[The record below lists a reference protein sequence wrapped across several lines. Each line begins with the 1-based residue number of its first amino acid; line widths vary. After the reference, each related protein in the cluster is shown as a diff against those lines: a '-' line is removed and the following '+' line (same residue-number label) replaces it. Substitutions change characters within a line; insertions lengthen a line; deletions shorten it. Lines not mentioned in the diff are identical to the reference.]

1 MLIFYIRGTD
11 MLHMEVYPA
20 LPTEAASIRKEVFME
35 EQGFVEEFDEI
46 DHQARHIVVFNGEV
60 PVGTC
65 RFYWDQERNSYVLGR
80 VAVRKSIPWSVS
92 GSDAC
97 LGMRKASDCIKGK

>member
-1 MLIFYIRGTD
+1 

-35 EQGFVEEFDEI
+35 EHGFVEEFDEI

-60 PVGTC
+60 TYAGKRKISDFSRLNSFRNFC
-65 RFYWDQERNSYVLGR
+65 RQISKNLAISFVNDIEN
-80 VAVRKSIPWSVS
+80 
-92 GSDAC
+92 
-97 LGMRKASDCIKGK
+97 

>member
-1 MLIFYIRGTD
+1 

-46 DHQARHIVVFNGEV
+46 DH
-60 PVGTC
+60 
-65 RFYWDQERNSYVLGR
+65 
-80 VAVRKSIPWSVS
+80 
-92 GSDAC
+92 
-97 LGMRKASDCIKGK
+97 

>member
-1 MLIFYIRGTD
+1 

-60 PVGTC
+60 GNLPLL
-65 RFYWDQERNSYVLGR
+65 LGPGEKLLCSGKCCSP
-80 VAVRKSIPWSVS
+80 KSMPWSVS

-97 LGMRKASDCIKGK
+97 PGMRKASDCIKGK

>member
-1 MLIFYIRGTD
+1 

-46 DHQARHIVVFNGEV
+46 DHQARHIVVEELQSEK
-60 PVGTC
+60 P
-65 RFYWDQERNSYVLGR
+65 
-80 VAVRKSIPWSVS
+80 SVVS
-92 GSDAC
+92 
-97 LGMRKASDCIKGK
+97 LWV

>member
-1 MLIFYIRGTD
+1 

-60 PVGTC
+60 PIGTC

-80 VAVRKSIPWSVS
+80 VAVRKARIYSNRTGVS
-92 GSDAC
+92 GRILPAYMDV
-97 LGMRKASDCIKGK
+97 